1 MTTIA
6 WRDQTLA
13 ADRWANSGDVLR
25 LTTKLRRLK
34 DAQNKIWAVVAWV
47 GTEAQGLT
55 LADWYHNGADPKDWP
70 AFQQG
75 EEWTR
80 LIVMEQRR
88 LGAGVSIFEFE
99 KLPCALEVSQNN
111 PHWAWGSGRE
121 FALGAMDQGASAVE
135 AVEIASA
142 FDPFSG
148 GGVDEYTF
156 GVRL

>member
-13 ADRWANSGDVLR
+13 ADRLANSGDVTR
-25 LTTKLRRLK
+25 LTTKLRLLK
-34 DAQNKIWAVVAWV
+34 DAQNKVWAVVAWV

-55 LADWYHNGADPKDWP
+55 LADWYNDGTVHADQQDWP
-70 AFQQG
+70 DFQKT

-80 LIVMEQRR
+80 LIVMKWMASKHR
-88 LGAGVSIFEFE
+88 VSIVEYE
-99 KLPCALEVSQNN
+99 KLPIGIEVSQDNQC
-111 PHWAWGSGRE
+111 WAWGSGRE
-121 FALGAMDQGASAVE
+121 FALGAMAHGASPVE
-135 AVEIASA
+135 AVEIASR

-156 GVRL
+156 T